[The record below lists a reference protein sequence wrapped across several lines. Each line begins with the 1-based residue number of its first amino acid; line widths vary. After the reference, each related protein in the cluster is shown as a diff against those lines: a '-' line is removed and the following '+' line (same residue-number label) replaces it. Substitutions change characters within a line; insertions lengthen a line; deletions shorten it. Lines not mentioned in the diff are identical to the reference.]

1 MTIGYIT
8 HSDCLLH
15 DLGPAHPE
23 SPARLLAI
31 NDRLIGSG
39 LDAAL
44 VRHDA
49 PRVTREQ
56 LLRVHD
62 PAYLDTIAAQSPAAG
77 MTWLD
82 GDTAMNPHS
91 LLAAER
97 AAGAA
102 AAAVDLVM
110 TGQHRRVFCAVRPP
124 GHHAER
130 DRAMGFCLYNNVA
143 IAAYEALEKHGLSR
157 VAIVDFDVHHGNGT
171 EHIVADDHRVL
182 FCSTFQHPF
191 YPHSGSGPTADNI
204 VNVPLAAGSSGA
216 AFARAVDEHWLPR
229 LTDFAPELV
238 LISAGFDAHQADD
251 MAGLAFV
258 DSDYAWVTAELCRV
272 ANTSASG
279 RIVSS
284 LEGGYELHALA
295 RSVEAHLKA
304 LISP

>member
-15 DLGPAHPE
+15 DLGPGHPE

-62 PAYLDTIAAQSPAAG
+62 PAYLDAITAQSPAAG

-102 AAAVDLVM
+102 ASAVDLVM
-110 TGQHRRVFCAVRPP
+110 TGEHRRVFCAVRPP

-191 YPHSGSGPTADNI
+191 YPHSGSGPAADNI